1 MLSGC
6 AVIQIRDL
14 PAKQS
19 CCFMFL
25 HFPGTAIAAYLI
37 SQRAKQEANLLE
49 IDASTLVRQRGSR
62 LVPSAAAAGSY
73 TGLAVGK
80 LHSRR
85 KFTQQLEQTKVA
97 LENKKLNL
105 H

>member
-1 MLSGC
+1 M
-6 AVIQIRDL
+6 IQIRDL